1 MSILNVMWSG
11 GSAFASIHKVHRQLL
26 DQVAPSTA
34 INTWLLCGDAQGC
47 AAAFGETREW
57 RLSSSQLKGKH
68 LWKLLVP
75 RMQARF
81 YQALKGSDVQ
91 VVLLDGLGAARALL
105 PVLGKLPNLRAVV
118 MFHGETRIRP
128 ADVALLGAFD
138 PSRLTLAAVS
148 QTLADSLASDLQIPV
163 VAVRGAL
170 DPVDFRS
177 KLLSRQQARSR
188 LQLPE
193 DAPVVGAVGRLVDN
207 KGFACLIEAFARAR
221 QQQPQLRLV
230 IVGEGRA
237 REALQSR
244 IDQLGLGEAVTLP
257 GHLDDVATL
266 YRAFDWVAIPSL
278 EEGLGLILQEAVL
291 AGVPVVTSELA
302 VFHEQL
308 ADAGRYVALQDV
320 SAWSTALVEA
330 FNVVPEQVAN
340 AQCTVLSPDSAW
352 LEFSQAARTLL
363 SCRQ

>member
-26 DQVAPSTA
+26 DQVEPSTA
-34 INTWLLCGDAQGC
+34 INTWLLCGDAHGC

-57 RLSSSQLKGKH
+57 RLSSSRLKGKH

-75 RMQARF
+75 SMQARF

-91 VVLLDGLGAARALL
+91 VVLLDGLGTARALL
-105 PVLGKLPNLRAVV
+105 PALGKIPHLRAVV

-128 ADVALLGAFD
+128 ADLTLLGQFD

-148 QTLADSLASDLQIPV
+148 QTLADSLHRDLRMPV

-177 KLLSRQQARSR
+177 RLLTREQARSR
-188 LQLPE
+188 LALPAG
-193 DAPVVGAVGRLVDN
+193 APVVGAVGRLVDN
-207 KGFACLIEAFARAR
+207 KGFGCLIEAFATAR

-237 REALQSR
+237 RPALQAR
-244 IDQLGLGEAVTLP
+244 IDQLELGDAITLP

-266 YRAFDWVAIPSL
+266 YPAFDWVAIPSL

-291 AGVPVVTSELA
+291 AGVPVLTTDLA
-302 VFHEQL
+302 VFREQL
-308 ADAGRYVALQDV
+308 ADAGWYVPAQDER
-320 SAWSTALVEA
+320 AWSAALIKALSVA
-330 FNVVPEQVAN
+330 PGQVAM
-340 AQCTVLSPDSAW
+340 AQSAVLSAQSAW
-352 LEFSQAARTLL
+352 LEFSQAARELL
-363 SCRQ
+363 SGRQ